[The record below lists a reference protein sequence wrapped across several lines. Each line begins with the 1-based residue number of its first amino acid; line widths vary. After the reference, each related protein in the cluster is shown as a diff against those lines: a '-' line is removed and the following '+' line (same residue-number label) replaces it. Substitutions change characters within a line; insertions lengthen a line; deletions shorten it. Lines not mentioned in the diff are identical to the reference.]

1 MRTLIIRLII
11 NAAALWFAAYFV
23 GGGIQLLADDPP
35 SLLLTALIFGL
46 VNALIRPV
54 LVLLTCPLQLITL
67 GLFTFVINA
76 LLLQLTSYLLGN
88 ALDENVLVV
97 NDFLSALYGGVIIS
111 IVSTLLSM
119 FLIEDD

>member
-1 MRTLIIRLII
+1 MVRSL
-11 NAAALWFAAYFV
+11 FC